1 MRMTELLKS
10 VFVDVYRLDY
20 SRLFLLLLAATVCF
34 LFLHKRYRENHLWRF
49 FLGAVLLVWT
59 ALVVYYTVGS
69 RGGSYTGAY
78 NLIPFHSYREI
89 RNGGNPE
96 IYRSN
101 LMNTVLFYPNGLLA
115 AALLSETWPKWRR
128 ILAATVVF
136 AGLSVGIEYA
146 QYVWR
151 LGRVEID
158 DVIHNTAGA
167 LAGSLAALLMPLLIS
182 WLAGKYKRLWEQY
195 DRYRK

>member
-20 SRLFLLLLAATVCF
+20 SQLFLLLLAATVCF
-34 LFLHKRYRENHLWRF
+34 LFLHKRYRVNRLWRF

-78 NLIPFHSYREI
+78 NLIPFHSYREV
-89 RNGGNPE
+89 NSGGSWE
-96 IYRSN
+96 ILLSN
-101 LMNTVLFYPNGLLA
+101 YMNILLFFPGGLFLSALLPKKRPWPVRILLSVLFFF
-115 AALLSETWPKWRR
+115 LLS
-128 ILAATVVF
+128 AAM
-136 AGLSVGIEYA
+136 EYG
-146 QYVWR
+146 QYRWQ

-158 DVIHNTAGA
+158 DVLHNALGA
-167 LAGSLAALLMPLLIS
+167 LLGGVFGVIQPP
-182 WLAGKYKRLWEQY
+182 KT
-195 DRYRK
+195 RKERG